1 MPFLSSIPL
10 PTFRSL
16 VSPLER
22 MEETKGGRGPG
33 GTKRE
38 REQHK
43 QKKEIEKI
51 KGAIK
56 VFSHLILEMYNK

>member
-1 MPFLSSIPL
+1 
-10 PTFRSL
+10 
-16 VSPLER
+16 

-56 VFSHLILEMYNK
+56 VFSHLILEIYNK

>member
-1 MPFLSSIPL
+1 
-10 PTFRSL
+10 
-16 VSPLER
+16 

-33 GTKRE
+33 ETKRE
-38 REQHK
+38 KEQHK